1 MTATTVC
8 DNQELEVVEEEALG
22 ELVPC
27 QQSPTH
33 PKQAAV
39 VCPAAKTDAE
49 DQLRSLCFG
58 FTVRTAGGRP
68 TGTGQGTL
76 AGGR

>member
-39 VCPAAKTDAE
+39 VCLVAKTDAE